1 MRLLGLISKYRLKKS
16 RWISKDPDR
25 LMTKESGLTPK
36 LLEVAQMF
44 ASGLTYS
51 QISEAVNAPRSTV
64 GRWAK
69 LESVQAQVSILK
81 NEAQQA
87 CREVSREAATEVAQ
101 NLQDKLSLGIKRQE
115 ALIAR
120 GYSLAL
126 GYLDLTQKMLGKAT
140 EIFTS
145 DRPIES
151 HEKIL
156 VNSVPS
162 YLRAASDVMRS
173 VSDAEDKIFAVQ
185 EISKR
190 LDEWQM
196 HWSETERN

>member
-1 MRLLGLISKYRLKKS
+1 
-16 RWISKDPDR
+16 
-25 LMTKESGLTPK
+25 
-36 LLEVAQMF
+36 
-44 ASGLTYS
+44 
-51 QISEAVNAPRSTV
+51 
-64 GRWAK
+64 
-69 LESVQAQVSILK
+69 LESVQAQVSTLK

-101 NLQDKLSLGIKRQE
+101 NLQDKLALGIKRQE

-120 GYSLAL
+120 GYSLAS

-151 HEKIL
+151 HEKLLIT
-156 VNSVPS
+156 SVPN
-162 YLRAASDVMRS
+162 YLRAATDMMRS
-173 VSDAEDKIFAVQ
+173 ISDAEDKLYGIE

-190 LDEWQM
+190 LNEWQVFRD
-196 HWSETERN
+196 EGNQN

>member
-1 MRLLGLISKYRLKKS
+1 
-16 RWISKDPDR
+16 
-25 LMTKESGLTPK
+25 MTKESGLTPK
-36 LLEVAQMF
+36 LLEVAQML

-69 LESVQAQVSILK
+69 LESVQVQVSTLK

-87 CREVSREAATEVAQ
+87 CQEVSREAATEVAQ
-101 NLQDKLSLGIKRQE
+101 NLQAQLALGTKRQE

-120 GYSLAL
+120 GYNLAS

-145 DRPIES
+145 DRPIEN

-156 VNSVPS
+156 LTSVPS
-162 YLRAASDVMRS
+162 YLRAASDLMRS
-173 VSDAEDKIFAVQ
+173 MSDAEDKLFAIE
-185 EISKR
+185 EISLR
-190 LDEWQM
+190 LDEWEKYRQ
-196 HWSETERN
+196 SQNNLN